1 MSNEYVNFRGIKE
14 IIDLGSR
21 RKKIIIRDADTREIV
36 LEGYSGNIN
45 FAFSDGVN
53 CAPFNG
59 IVSREIL
66 PDGSEY
72 REVTNTGNDRE
83 IILRGTYKN
92 SKYKL
97 LPEKSEEPPPKHT
110 GGKYAF
116 VKVYI
121 TKLLACKGLE
131 DRHIGAA
138 IMLAKYVSWDTG
150 LLVDKRK
157 NPIDFDGIKK
167 ILRCSN
173 QTASDRI
180 SALKKAGVL
189 LHDKEGYKLSANFI
203 AKGK

>member
-1 MSNEYVNFRGIKE
+1 MNNDYAEFRGVKE
-14 IIDLGSR
+14 VINLGSR
-21 RKKIIIRDADTREIV
+21 RKKIIVRDADTEEIV
-36 LEGYSGNIN
+36 LEGYSGSIN
-45 FAFSDGVN
+45 FAFRDGVN
-53 CAPFNG
+53 SAPFNG

-83 IILRGTYKN
+83 IILRGIYKN
-92 SKYKL
+92 GKYKL

-121 TKLLACKGLE
+121 NKLLNCKGLE

-138 IMLAKYVSWDTG
+138 MMLAKYVSWDTG

-157 NPIDFDGIKK
+157 KPIDFDGIKK
-167 ILRCSN
+167 ILHCSN

-180 SALKKAGVL
+180 LTLKNAGVL
-189 LHDKEGYKLSANFI
+189 LHDKEGYKLSLNFI